1 MTLDFWATWCGPC
14 ISGMPHLNELEA
26 ALDPTKVVIIAL
38 DDEKDHVVKDF
49 LRKRKLDSIAEIG
62 GKS

>member
-1 MTLDFWATWCGPC
+1 
-14 ISGMPHLNELEA
+14 MPHLNELEA